1 MAKDA
6 FMKIFWG
13 FLFIFL
19 DIRINGID
27 FVLPDFVGYIL
38 IVFGLAALSGLH
50 PGFRKANAYAKVM
63 VLVSFVDL
71 VEMRRVIGRRGG
83 LTLWRDL
90 LWPLSLLAMILN
102 LIMVWHI
109 CRAISELAEASGNR
123 DLADTATLRWK
134 LYFGVAVSSWCI
146 GLLALAESDLAR
158 LAVIPAVIFAIVAM
172 VLLMGLMLRASR
184 EIRTGL
190 PLPEDYSESV

>member
-1 MAKDA
+1 MEKDA
-6 FMKIFWG
+6 FMKMFWG

-27 FVLPDFVGYIL
+27 FVLPDFFGYIL

-50 PGFRKANAYAKVM
+50 PRFRKANAYAKIM
-63 VLVSFVDL
+63 VLLSFLDL

-83 LTLWRDL
+83 LTVWHHS
-90 LWPLSLLAMILN
+90 LWPLTLLAMILN

-109 CRAISELAEASGNR
+109 CRAISELSEASGNR
-123 DLADTATLRWK
+123 NLADTATVRWK
-134 LYFGVAVSSWCI
+134 LYVGVAVIVWCI

-158 LAVIPAVIFAIVAM
+158 LAVIPTVIFAIVAM
-172 VLLMGLMLRASR
+172 ILLMGLMLRASR
-184 EIRTGL
+184 EIRTEF